1 MRCATCNADLEKE
14 ECSHIRGDVRVPSSG
29 ALAQI
34 RQQLL
39 VQPQDSRVEFRLT
52 PVATSRRN
60 GRIDW
65 IKKRMVPTKKNAIP
79 SKLPL
84 TIHM

>member
-14 ECSHIRGDVRVPSSG
+14 ECFHVRGDAKAPSAV

-39 VQPQDSRVEFRLT
+39 IQPKPAVPSVPNDPPAPKGGSR
-52 PVATSRRN
+52 
-60 GRIDW
+60 
-65 IKKRMVPTKKNAIP
+65 
-79 SKLPL
+79 
-84 TIHM
+84 